1 MLSNGSVYLESVGP
15 QDEGHYICRANNRIG
30 SGLNKV
36 IYIGVNGKVFVIID
50 QEWRSI
56 FWRYRTGEV

>member
-36 IYIGVNGKVFVIID
+36 IYIGVNGKVL
-50 QEWRSI
+50 
-56 FWRYRTGEV
+56 